1 MVVVAV
7 TNINTNTKINI
18 NIRVP
23 AQVDQIQVQWEDK
36 EVGVGVA
43 TKIEYYANDIFYMQ
57 QIERIEGIDTYL
69 QLNYFSSPPL
79 TISEIIPFSS

>member
-57 QIERIEGIDTYL
+57 QIERVEGIDNIPSIEL
-69 QLNYFSSPPL
+69 LLISS
-79 TISEIIPFSS
+79 INHI